1 MPLSHAGVDG
11 WIRTGTVAGVSR
23 RKIRVALPGL
33 TIGACVEIERTGM
46 PDVIAE
52 VVDLEGTLATCAP
65 IAGANGIVAGARA
78 RSTGARIGS
87 FVGEALLGRDVDAWG
102 RSADIESARVVCA
115 EDAPASADRV
125 PIDRPLCTGI
135 VAIDAL
141 STIGY
146 GQRVALFAG
155 AGVGKTT
162 LLRRIVDRAEVD
174 ARVIAL
180 VGERGREAAE
190 LVRSLRDDR
199 RRSSTTVVCA
209 TADAPPLERL
219 AAVRTA
225 TLHAQLLAAKG
236 RDVLLVVDSLTRAA
250 TAWREHAL
258 EAGESPAHRGH
269 PPSLASML
277 AALVERAG
285 AWTSGSVTGIYAVL
299 VDGDDVR
306 EPVTDS
312 VRGLL
317 DGHIVL
323 SRRLAEAGM
332 FPAIDVLRSLSRL
345 MPALASD
352 THRTSATVVRSALAM
367 LEQAEDLFAIGAYA
381 PGGDLALDA
390 AVAMRDEIF
399 EFLYGDQPLRGEPTM
414 ARVLD
419 TLASIATRLRTAQS
433 AGELGRSKPPS
444 GGKRR
449 AHPR

>member
-1 MPLSHAGVDG
+1 MPLSYAGVDG

-23 RKIRVALPGL
+23 RKIRVAIGGL
-33 TIGACVEIERTGM
+33 TIGACIQIERTGM
-46 PDVIAE
+46 PDVVAE
-52 VVDLEGTLATCAP
+52 VVDLEGSLATCVP

-87 FVGEALLGRDVDAWG
+87 FVGDPLLGRDVDAWG
-102 RSADIESARVVCA
+102 RAPDIDNARVVCA
-115 EDAPASADRV
+115 DDALMSTDRV
-125 PIDRPLCTGI
+125 PIDRSLFTGI
-135 VAIDAL
+135 AAIDAL

-162 LLRRIVDRAEVD
+162 LLRRILDRALVD

-180 VGERGREAAE
+180 VGERGREAAD
-190 LVRSLRDDR
+190 LIGSLRNDR
-199 RRSSTTVVCA
+199 RRASTTVVCA
-209 TADAPPLERL
+209 NADAPPLERI

-225 TLHAQLLAAKG
+225 AIHAQTLATDG

-285 AWTSGSVTGIYAVL
+285 AWMSGSVTGIYAVL

-345 MPALASD
+345 MPGLASD
-352 THRTSATVVRSALAM
+352 THRADATAVRAALAT

-381 PGGDLALDA
+381 PGGDPALDA
-390 AVAMRDEIF
+390 AIAMRDEAF
-399 EFLYGDQPLRGEPTM
+399 KFLYGEQTFTGEPTM
-414 ARVLD
+414 TKTLD
-419 TLASIATRLRTAQS
+419 VLASIASRLRTSQPSAQPR
-433 AGELGRSKPPS
+433 RSGAPTS
-444 GGKRR
+444 GKRR
-449 AHPR
+449 AQLR

>member
-1 MPLSHAGVDG
+1 MPLSYAGVDG
-11 WIRTGTVAGVSR
+11 WIRTGSVAGVSR
-23 RKIRVALPGL
+23 RKIRVAIPGL

-46 PDVIAE
+46 PDVVAE
-52 VVDLEGTLATCAP
+52 VVELEGSFATCTP
-65 IAGANGIVAGARA
+65 IATSIGVIAGARA
-78 RSTGARIGS
+78 RSTGAHIGS
-87 FVGEALLGRDVDAWG
+87 FVGEPLLGRDVDAWG
-102 RSADIESARVVCA
+102 RAPNIEGARVVCPDHPVGSL
-115 EDAPASADRV
+115 ERV
-125 PIDRPLCTGI
+125 PICRPLRTG
-135 VAIDAL
+135 VAAIDAL
-141 STIGY
+141 TTIGY
-146 GQRVALFAG
+146 GQRIALFAG

-162 LLRRIVDRAEVD
+162 LLRRILDRADVN

-190 LVRSLRDDR
+190 LIESLRDDER
-199 RRSSTTVVCA
+199 RPSTTVVCA

-225 TLHAQLLAAKG
+225 TLHAQTLATEG
-236 RDVLLVVDSLTRAA
+236 RHVLLVVDSLTRAA

-258 EAGESPAHRGH
+258 EAGEPPAHRGQ

-285 AWTSGSVTGIYAVL
+285 AWTIGSVTGVYAVL

-345 MPALASD
+345 MPDVASETHHADASTVRAALA
-352 THRTSATVVRSALAM
+352 T

-381 PGGDLALDA
+381 PGGDVALDA
-390 AVAMRDEIF
+390 AVASRAEIF
-399 EFLYGDQPLRGEPTM
+399 NLLYAGQTFSDEPATST
-414 ARVLD
+414 LD
-419 TLASIATRLRTAQS
+419 VLASIASRLRAAPSPT
-433 AGELGRSKPPS
+433 EPRRSKARS
-444 GGKRR
+444 GKRR
-449 AHPR
+449 VQAR